1 MERRVYF
8 FEKLRFAAG
17 LSQTP
22 EETPKE
28 TPERAAAEL
37 VRETQDANVVRA
49 RAMADAHHFNWP
61 KEHMLTSPDHAPF
74 DVLDPIR
81 SYAQLFNR
89 TAFPAGRESRIEH
102 VLAEARRDV
111 QVIPGIEQ
119 GTRRWKLQCLAVST
133 DWMDPHLDVAFP
145 RLGEAIRLINQLVG
159 KRGVAFT
166 DVQLVTFTEWRRPQK
181 QGYSMED
188 RIEALAD
195 KLGRVG
201 VTFEVLTWD
210 CKRFDWSPDLNEI
223 GQPLLRHG
231 TRPCHWRLD
240 RWSEA

>member
-1 MERRVYF
+1 MERKDNL
-8 FEKLRFAAG
+8 FEKFWFRYG
-17 LSQTP
+17 RP
-22 EETPKE
+22 MPPKE
-28 TPERAAAEL
+28 TPEQSAAEL
-37 VRETQDANVVRA
+37 VRETQDANVARA
-49 RAMADAHHFNWP
+49 RAMADAHHFDWL
-61 KEHMLTSPDHAPF
+61 KEQLLTVPEGTPF

-111 QVIPGIEQ
+111 LVIPGIEH

-145 RLGEAIRLINQLVG
+145 RLGEAIRLLNQLVG

-166 DVQLVTFTEWRRPQK
+166 HVQLVTFTEWCLPQK
-181 QGYSMED
+181 QGYSLQD

-195 KLGRVG
+195 KLSRAG

-210 CKRFDWSPDLNEI
+210 SNRFDWSPDLNEA
-223 GQPLLRHG
+223 GQPLMRHG
-231 TRPCHWRLD
+231 TRPCHWRLE
-240 RWSEA
+240 RWSDA

>member
-1 MERRVYF
+1 MFQKYWSRYGRPMP
-8 FEKLRFAAG
+8 
-17 LSQTP
+17 P
-22 EETPKE
+22 EETPE
-28 TPERAAAEL
+28 QEAAEL
-37 VRETQDANVVRA
+37 VRETQDANVIRA
-49 RAMADAHHFNWP
+49 RAMADAHHFDWL
-61 KEHMLTSPDHAPF
+61 KEQLLTVPEGTPF

-111 QVIPGIEQ
+111 LVIPGIEH

-145 RLGEAIRLINQLVG
+145 RLRDAIRLINQLVG

-166 DVQLVTFTEWRRPQK
+166 HVQLVTFTEWRRPQDQK
-181 QGYSMED
+181 QGYSLQD

-195 KLGRVG
+195 KLSRAG

-210 CKRFDWSPDLNEI
+210 SNRFDWSPDLNEI
-223 GQPLLRHG
+223 GQPLMRHG
-231 TRPCHWRLD
+231 TRPCHWRLE

>member
-1 MERRVYF
+1 MEKKDHLFQKYWSRYGR
-8 FEKLRFAAG
+8 
-17 LSQTP
+17 P
-22 EETPKE
+22 MPPKE
-28 TPERAAAEL
+28 TPERAAAKFL
-37 VRETQDANVVRA
+37 RQTGDADVTRT
-49 RAMADAHHFNWP
+49 RAMADAHHFDWL
-61 KEHMLTSPDHAPF
+61 KEHMLTVPDHAHF
-74 DVLDPIR
+74 DVLDPLQ

-89 TAFPAGRESRIEH
+89 TAFPAGRESRIDH

-111 QVIPGIEQ
+111 QVIPGIEH
-119 GTRRWKLQCLAVST
+119 GTRRWKLLCLAVST
-133 DWMDPHLDVAFP
+133 HWMDQHLDVAFP
-145 RLGEAIRLINQLVG
+145 RLGEAVQLINQLVG

-195 KLGRVG
+195 KLSRAG

-223 GQPLLRHG
+223 GQPLMRHG

>member
-1 MERRVYF
+1 MERKRYLF
-8 FEKLRFAAG
+8 QKYWSRYG
-17 LSQTP
+17 RP
-22 EETPKE
+22 MPPKE
-28 TPERAAAEL
+28 TPEQSAAEL
-37 VRETQDANVVRA
+37 VRETQDANVARA
-49 RAMADAHHFNWP
+49 RAMADAHHFDWL
-61 KEHMLTSPDHAPF
+61 KEQLLTVPEGTPF

-111 QVIPGIEQ
+111 LVIPGIEH

-166 DVQLVTFTEWRRPQK
+166 HVQLVTFTEWRRPQK
-181 QGYSMED
+181 QGYSLQD

-195 KLGRVG
+195 KLSRAG

-210 CKRFDWSPDLNEI
+210 SNRFDWSPDLNEA
-223 GQPLLRHG
+223 GQPLMRHG
-231 TRPCHWRLD
+231 TRPCHWRLE

>member
-1 MERRVYF
+1 MERKGNLFQKYWSRSGRPMPL
-8 FEKLRFAAG
+8 EK
-17 LSQTP
+17 TP
-22 EETPKE
+22 EQG
-28 TPERAAAEL
+28 AAEL

-49 RAMADAHHFNWP
+49 RAMADAHHFDWL

-111 QVIPGIEQ
+111 QVIPGIEN

-133 DWMDPHLDVAFP
+133 DWMDHHLDVAFP
-145 RLGEAIRLINQLVG
+145 RLGEAVQLINQLVG

-166 DVQLVTFTEWRRPQK
+166 HVQLVTFTEWRRPQK

-188 RIEALAD
+188 RIEALAN
-195 KLGRVG
+195 KLDRVG

-210 CKRFDWSPDLNEI
+210 CKRFDWSPDLNET
-223 GQPLLRHG
+223 GQPLMRHG

>member
-1 MERRVYF
+1 MERKGNLFQKYWSRYG
-8 FEKLRFAAG
+8 R
-17 LSQTP
+17 SMP
-22 EETPKE
+22 SKE
-28 TPERAAAEL
+28 TPEQEAAEL

-49 RAMADAHHFNWP
+49 RAMADAHHFDWL
-61 KEHMLTSPDHAPF
+61 KEQLLTVPEGTLF

-111 QVIPGIEQ
+111 LVIPGIEH

-133 DWMDPHLDVAFP
+133 DWMDHHLDVAFP
-145 RLGEAIRLINQLVG
+145 RLGDAIRLIN
-159 KRGVAFT
+159 
-166 DVQLVTFTEWRRPQK
+166 QLVTFTEWRRPQK

-210 CKRFDWSPDLNEI
+210 CKRFDWFPDLNDI

-231 TRPCHWRLD
+231 TRPCHWRLE
-240 RWSEA
+240 RWSEG